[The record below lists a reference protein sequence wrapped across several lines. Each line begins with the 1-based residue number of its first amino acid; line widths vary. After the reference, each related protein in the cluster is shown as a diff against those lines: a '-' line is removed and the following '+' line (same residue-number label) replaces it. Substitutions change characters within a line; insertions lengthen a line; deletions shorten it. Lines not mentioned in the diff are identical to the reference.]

1 MFGISHFDIVCA
13 NEKIKAQRE
22 YMLNVSFVNQL
33 GKVRSLLD
41 CSMSA
46 NLSKK
51 YYAEVSNRMNTLS
64 SFSLLYDQRPVFLT
78 ITLNGCFRD
87 ALKGDYSRFKSV
99 DFKYIPQ
106 IIKMRMKN
114 GEALEIR
121 DLVQILNHQWN
132 LLIMRFCKRFK
143 DVERSYVRCF
153 EPHKKDGVPHIH
165 ALFYMPAHTISY
177 LFDAYKDLFYAPQ
190 NLRTD
195 AITPQQARN
204 GEINGFQ
211 WSIDNPTGYVMKYI
225 QKTFVNLYETQE
237 LDELATWYIKH
248 KVRRFITSRTKVP
261 LWVYRRINFI
271 ASMRDFYHLCNFKNN
286 GENIIEWDF
295 KDKFIHIFLP
305 DRDERIILENDTLT
319 HTINDKVVNVYVKEK
334 PPKIQKSEYN
344 LTSKCPESIDLTISR
359 VLREIE
365 VFRRE
370 VAKARGDI
378 KKPPLWMSNYELYT
392 YYSQLDKA
400 KCNIQHL
407 AYVENIMLDRGLNSF
422 TRKNEKHDLNAPD
435 LEDFIERGLRE
446 YEF

>member
-33 GKVRSLLD
+33 GEVRSLLD

-87 ALKGDYSRFKSV
+87 ALKGDYSRFKPI

-106 IIKMRMKN
+106 IIKIRMKN

-121 DLVQILNHQWN
+121 DLAQILNHQWN

-165 ALFYMPAHTISY
+165 ALFYLPSHTISY
-177 LFDAYKDLFYAPQ
+177 LFDVYKDLFYAPQ

-195 AITPQQARN
+195 AVTPQQVKN

-248 KVRRFITSRTKVP
+248 KIRRFITSRTKVP

-286 GENIIEWDF
+286 AENIIEWDF

-305 DRDERIILENDTLT
+305 DRNERIILENDTLT

-344 LTSKCPESIDLTISR
+344 LTSKCPESIDLTINR
-359 VLREIE
+359 VSREIE
-365 VFRRE
+365 AFSRE
-370 VAKARGDI
+370 VAKARGEI

-392 YYSQLDKA
+392 YYSRLDKA
-400 KCNIQHL
+400 ICNIQHL
-407 AYVENIMLDRGLNSF
+407 AYVENIMLDRGLSNF
-422 TRKNEKHDLNAPD
+422 TKKYEKHNLNSPI
-435 LEDFIERGLRE
+435 LEDFVERGLRQ

>member
-33 GKVRSLLD
+33 GEVRSLLD

-87 ALKGDYSRFKSV
+87 ALKGDYSRFKPI

-195 AITPQQARN
+195 AITPQQAIN

-248 KVRRFITSRTKVP
+248 KIRRFITSRTKVP

-365 VFRRE
+365 AFRRE
-370 VAKARGDI
+370 VAKARGEI
-378 KKPPLWMSNYELYT
+378 KKSLLWMSDYELYT

-400 KCNIQHL
+400 NCNIQHL

-422 TRKNEKHDLNAPD
+422 TKKETKHDLNSPD

>member
-1 MFGISHFDIVCA
+1 
-13 NEKIKAQRE
+13 
-22 YMLNVSFVNQL
+22 
-33 GKVRSLLD
+33 
-41 CSMSA
+41 
-46 NLSKK
+46 
-51 YYAEVSNRMNTLS
+51 
-64 SFSLLYDQRPVFLT
+64 
-78 ITLNGCFRD
+78 
-87 ALKGDYSRFKSV
+87 
-99 DFKYIPQ
+99 
-106 IIKMRMKN
+106 MRMKN

>member
-33 GKVRSLLD
+33 GEVRSLLD

-87 ALKGDYSRFKSV
+87 ALKGDYSRFSPI

-121 DLVQILNHQWN
+121 DLAQILNHQWN

-165 ALFYMPAHTISY
+165 ALFYLPAYTISY

-195 AITPQQARN
+195 AVTPQQVKN
-204 GEINGFQ
+204 GETNGFQ
-211 WSIDNPTGYVMKYI
+211 WSIDNPTGYIMKYI

-248 KVRRFITSRTKVP
+248 KIRRFITSRTKVP

-286 GENIIEWDF
+286 GDNIIEWDF

-305 DRDERIILENDTLT
+305 DRDERIILENNTLT

-344 LTSKCPESIDLTISR
+344 LTSKCPESIDLTINR
-359 VLREIE
+359 VSREIE
-365 VFRRE
+365 VFRRK
-370 VAKARGDI
+370 VAKVRGEI
-378 KKPPLWMSNYELYT
+378 KKPPLWMSDYELYT
-392 YYSQLDKA
+392 YYSRLDKA
-400 KCNIQHL
+400 NCNIQHL
-407 AYVENIMLDRGLNSF
+407 AYVENIMLDRGLSNF
-422 TRKNEKHDLNAPD
+422 TKKYEKHNLNSPI
-435 LEDFIERGLRE
+435 LEDFIERGLRQ

>member
-1 MFGISHFDIVCA
+1 MFGISHFDVVHA

-22 YMLNVSFVNQL
+22 YMLNVSFVNQF
-33 GKVRSLLD
+33 GEVRSLLD

-87 ALKGDYSRFKSV
+87 ALKGDYSRFKPI
-99 DFKYIPQ
+99 DFRYIPQ

-121 DLVQILNHQWN
+121 DLAQILNHQWN

-165 ALFYMPAHTISY
+165 ALFYLPAHTISY

-190 NLRTD
+190 NLRTN
-195 AITPQQARN
+195 AITPQQVKN

-248 KVRRFITSRTKVP
+248 KIRRFITSRTKVP

-305 DRDERIILENDTLT
+305 DRDERIVLEDDTLT

-334 PPKIQKSEYN
+334 SPQKSI
-344 LTSKCPESIDLTISR
+344 SQSIKPELEAWVDSWY
-359 VLREIE
+359 VREGQKIRFE
-365 VFRRE
+365 
-370 VAKARGDI
+370 AMKNRGEF
-378 KKPPLWMSNYELYT
+378 KKPPLWMKDFELYN
-392 YYSQLDKA
+392 YYSKLDKK

-422 TRKNEKHDLNAPD
+422 TKKNERHDLNAPD

>member
-1 MFGISHFDIVCA
+1 
-13 NEKIKAQRE
+13 
-22 YMLNVSFVNQL
+22 MLNVSFVNQL
-33 GKVRSLLD
+33 GEVRSLLD

-87 ALKGDYSRFKSV
+87 ALKGDYSRFKPI

-121 DLVQILNHQWN
+121 DLAQILNHQWN

-165 ALFYMPAHTISY
+165 ALFYLPAHTISY
-177 LFDAYKDLFYAPQ
+177 LFDTYKDLFYAPQ

-195 AITPQQARN
+195 AITSQQAKN

-237 LDELATWYIKH
+237 LDELSTWYIKH
-248 KVRRFITSRTKVP
+248 KIRRFITSRTKVP

-359 VLREIE
+359 VSREIE
-365 VFRRE
+365 AFRRE
-370 VAKARGDI
+370 VAKARGEI
-378 KKPPLWMSNYELYT
+378 KKPPLWMKNYELYN
-392 YYSQLDKA
+392 YYSNLDK
-400 KCNIQHL
+400 KNCNIQHL

-422 TRKNEKHDLNAPD
+422 TKKNEKHKLNAPD